1 MVCIFASTEKLIYLL
16 MEKNNPITEK
26 ISEGKKL
33 LDVVDNCKNDLDL
46 WEVKEFK
53 FALNVLSYT
62 MSKLNDMRA
71 EIRQKKEDRL
81 MKYFGSDGL
90 VYKMKLLC
98 KISKDKKIIS
108 ASRDN
113 NSICVRFNHCLKE
126 LYSNMDFLCPAE
138 RIEIREEQLR
148 NLLEISREITGVIEK
163 NPLYDVFENPALIKN
178 LNVFID
184 SISHLNSD
192 INKRAELYNKK
203 LSKLKDI
210 YECKDGVKIMLKRMK
225 RKIAKS
231 A

>member
-1 MVCIFASTEKLIYLL
+1 
-16 MEKNNPITEK
+16 MEKNYPILEK
-26 ISEGKKL
+26 INEGKKL
-33 LDVVDNCKNDLDL
+33 LDVADKCRCDLDL

-62 MSKLNDMRA
+62 MNKLNNMRA

-90 VYKMKLLC
+90 VYKMKLIC
-98 KISKDKKIIS
+98 KIRKEKNESDKNREKDS
-108 ASRDN
+108 L
-113 NSICVRFNHCLKE
+113 CMRFNQCLKE

-138 RIEIREEQLR
+138 RIELREEQLK
-148 NLLEISREITGVIEK
+148 NLLELSKEIIDSVEK
-163 NPLYDVFENPALIKN
+163 YPLYDYLENESLLKN
-178 LNVFID
+178 LKTFID
-184 SISHLNSD
+184 SISALNNE
-192 INKRAELYNKK
+192 INKKTETYNKK
-203 LSKLKDI
+203 LTKLRDI

>member
-1 MVCIFASTEKLIYLL
+1 
-16 MEKNNPITEK
+16 MEKNNPISDK
-26 ISEGKKL
+26 ISEGQKL
-33 LDVVDNCKNDLDL
+33 LDVVDKNKNDLDL

-53 FALNVLSYT
+53 FALNVLSFT
-62 MSKLNDMRA
+62 MNKLNEMRA

-98 KISKDKKIIS
+98 KVVKENKIES
-108 ASRDN
+108 GFN
-113 NSICVRFNHCLKE
+113 NSLCVRYNHCLKE

-148 NLLEISREITGVIEK
+148 NLLELSKEITQNVGKI
-163 NPLYDVFENPALIKN
+163 PMFEHLENKLPVLNLIP
-178 LNVFID
+178 FID
-184 SISHLNSD
+184 SISHLNNE
-192 INKRAELYNKK
+192 INKKTETYNKK
-203 LSKLKDI
+203 LSRLKDI
-210 YECKDGVKIMLKRMK
+210 YECKDGVKIMLRRMK

>member
-1 MVCIFASTEKLIYLL
+1 

-33 LDVVDNCKNDLDL
+33 LDVVDKSKNDLDL

-62 MSKLNDMRA
+62 MNKLNEMRA

-98 KISKDKKIIS
+98 KVIKENNTQNGF
-108 ASRDN
+108 N
-113 NSICVRFNHCLKE
+113 NSLCVRYNHCLKE

-148 NLLEISREITGVIEK
+148 NLLELSKEITETVGKIPIFEHLDNKLTVI
-163 NPLYDVFENPALIKN
+163 N
-178 LNVFID
+178 LNQFID
-184 SISHLNSD
+184 SISHLNNEL
-192 INKRAELYNKK
+192 NKKTDTYNKK
-203 LSKLKDI
+203 LYKLKDI
-210 YECKDGVKIMLKRMK
+210 YECKDGVKIMLRRMK

>member
-1 MVCIFASTEKLIYLL
+1 
-16 MEKNNPITEK
+16 MEHNNPITDK

-33 LDVVDNCKNDLDL
+33 LDVVDKSRYDLDL

-62 MSKLNDMRA
+62 MNKLNDMRA

-98 KISKDKKIIS
+98 KVVKENKIES
-108 ASRDN
+108 GFN
-113 NSICVRFNHCLKE
+113 NSLCVRYNHCLKE

-148 NLLEISREITGVIEK
+148 NLLELSKEIAENIKKISMYEK
-163 NPLYDVFENPALIKN
+163 PDNKLLIKN
-178 LNVFID
+178 LIPFID
-184 SISHLNSD
+184 SISHLNNEL
-192 INKRAELYNKK
+192 NKKTDAYNKK
-203 LSKLKDI
+203 LYKLKDI
-210 YECKDGVKIMLKRMK
+210 YECKDGVKIMLRRMK

>member
-1 MVCIFASTEKLIYLL
+1 
-16 MEKNNPITEK
+16 MEKNNPISDK
-26 ISEGKKL
+26 ISEGQKL
-33 LDVVDNCKNDLDL
+33 LDVVDKNKNDLDL

-53 FALNVLSYT
+53 FALNVLSFT
-62 MSKLNDMRA
+62 MNKLNEMRA

-98 KISKDKKIIS
+98 KVVKENKIES
-108 ASRDN
+108 GFN
-113 NSICVRFNHCLKE
+113 NSLCVRYNHCLKE

-148 NLLEISREITGVIEK
+148 NLLELSKEITENVGKI
-163 NPLYDVFENPALIKN
+163 PMFEHLENKLMVLNLIP
-178 LNVFID
+178 FID
-184 SISHLNSD
+184 SISHLNNE
-192 INKRAELYNKK
+192 INKKTETYNKK
-203 LSKLKDI
+203 LYKLKDI
-210 YECKDGVKIMLKRMK
+210 YECKDGVKIMLRRMK